1 MKVFKWIVFIWSA
14 MAAIYMFMHQE
25 EYGYLTLYALI
36 YYGMVMWVLVD
47 DLFRNGKD
55 RETKD

>member
-14 MAAIYMFMHQE
+14 IEAIYMFMHQE
-25 EYGYLTLYALI
+25 TYGYLTLYALI